1 MVPRDVI
8 IPDIIGHL
16 DLMHPTLHAAP
27 FTAAGWLF
35 EMKLDGFRALACRRG
50 AKVELLSRTGRSM
63 AHEFPEIMEA
73 LSQIS
78 GDWAMDAELVVP
90 DERGHP
96 AFEATRRRA
105 VMRRRSSI
113 DIAAAKTPAA
123 LCVFDVLLAGGRDVR
138 ALPLGKRKARLR
150 EIVDDMPGIQLV
162 SALEAHG
169 EALFAKAVELDIE
182 GIVAKRV
189 DATYSAGRQITWL
202 KIKNRNY
209 SRQEA
214 LGFRQ

>member
-1 MVPRDVI
+1 M
-8 IPDIIGHL
+8 
-16 DLMHPTLHAAP
+16 
-27 FTAAGWLF
+27 
-35 EMKLDGFRALACRRG
+35 
-50 AKVELLSRTGRSM
+50 
-63 AHEFPEIMEA
+63 
-73 LSQIS
+73 
-78 GDWAMDAELVVP
+78 
-90 DERGHP
+90 
-96 AFEATRRRA
+96 
-105 VMRRRSSI
+105 
-113 DIAAAKTPAA
+113 
-123 LCVFDVLLAGGRDVR
+123 FDVLVADGRDVR

-150 EIVDDMPGIQLV
+150 EIVDDMPAIQLV

-202 KIKNRNY
+202 KIKNRTY